1 MTDTWI
7 VVADGA
13 HARIFASDAEM
24 ADFTPVKELK
34 NHHHA
39 PQHRRHPAAG
49 HDGAHHHE
57 EAKFAADVATEIGRA
72 VQAHEVRDVV
82 LVAPARF
89 MGDLTTALPKPV
101 AGHVTGKVQKDYAAL
116 ERHELAKRVREALA
130 ENHERH

>member
-13 HARIFASDAEM
+13 RARFFSSDAEM
-24 ADFTPVKELK
+24 AEFAEVKELK

-39 PQHRRHPAAG
+39 PAHRRHPAEG

-57 EAKFAADVATEIGRA
+57 EAKFAAEVAAEIGRA
-72 VQAHEVRDVV
+72 VHAHEVRDVV

-89 MGDLTTALPKPV
+89 LGDLTGALPKPV
-101 AGHVTGKVQKDYAAL
+101 AAHVTGTVQKDLAAL
-116 ERHELAKRVREALA
+116 ERHELATRVREALA
-130 ENHERH
+130 GNQHRH